1 MTPAVEGILLQ
12 KSKIEQPYGRRD
24 AAAGAARLAA
34 WRSKNEVDDCVAYRR
49 QAWLEVHCFFFSAPL
64 VRDDDAGGR
73 RTLLVRLDQP
83 LKAKRPNW
91 AQQPCQIPCS
101 FERRLLADLAIFP
114 MDHTM
119 VASR

>member
-1 MTPAVEGILLQ
+1 MTPPRGV
-12 KSKIEQPYGRRD
+12 GR
-24 AAAGAARLAA
+24 A
-34 WRSKNEVDDCVAYRR
+34 SVAS
-49 QAWLEVHCFFFSAPL
+49 V
-64 VRDDDAGGR
+64 
-73 RTLLVRLDQP
+73 TLLVRLDQP
-83 LKAKRPNW
+83 LKAKRPDW

>member
-49 QAWLEVHCFFFSAPL
+49 QAWLEVHCFFFPPRLCETTMLEEGVRSLSAL
-64 VRDDDAGGR
+64 
-73 RTLLVRLDQP
+73 T
-83 LKAKRPNW
+83 N
-91 AQQPCQIPCS
+91 
-101 FERRLLADLAIFP
+101 
-114 MDHTM
+114 H
-119 VASR
+119 

>member
-34 WRSKNEVDDCVAYRR
+34 WRSKNEVDDCVAYSR

>member
-1 MTPAVEGILLQ
+1 M
-12 KSKIEQPYGRRD
+12 
-24 AAAGAARLAA
+24 LA
-34 WRSKNEVDDCVAYRR
+34 
-49 QAWLEVHCFFFSAPL
+49 
-64 VRDDDAGGR
+64 DDAVAAESSRVVHQVLGLLRSPDFRKSGAV
-73 RTLLVRLDQP
+73 TLLVRLVIDQP
-83 LKAKRPNW
+83 LKAKRPHW